1 MLVSVPSLGY
11 DGDNQR
17 QRAVE
22 ESISRRGKIMAKKK
36 VSHYV
41 KRPGK
46 DLGDPGITIPVAEDL
61 VSVPGIPTR
70 ETDVSFFSREDPL
83 ENMAVAESASADW
96 ARRQRNGYSD
106 ELLRFYEEHQQHM
119 EPIVEWV
126 RTSGDLKPMGTP
138 TGEDVTEVIRQKAR
152 QLGYGEVGFTRNDR
166 HYVYQSRKP
175 VMKNDL
181 PHAICLALEQD
192 YEKTQ
197 SIPSMAAE
205 ETHFGT
211 YFNQGPLTMELT
223 DFIRSL
229 GYKVQVSGPTWHYG
243 PMIPMFV
250 QAGLGQ
256 LGANGQ
262 LLSPHFGSRARLQII
277 FTDANVTYDQPVD
290 YGIHKFCQV
299 CQVCVQR
306 CPGRALMPE
315 KVWYRGVEKNK
326 LVFKRCRPVMARYL
340 GCGICMK
347 VCPIQKYGMQPVM
360 EHYVT
365 TGEVLGKGTDSLEG
379 YTLHD
384 KGYFGPGELPSF
396 TGEFFKMPR
405 GRTED
410 WLLIEFRDK
419 LMETNGDQSVDQNEM
434 WEDFRQKV
442 EASISRRSASV
453 DMGMD
458 RGI

>member
-1 MLVSVPSLGY
+1 
-11 DGDNQR
+11 
-17 QRAVE
+17 
-22 ESISRRGKIMAKKK
+22 MAKKK
-36 VSHYV
+36 VGHYV
-41 KRPGK
+41 TRPGNN
-46 DLGDPGITIPVAEDL
+46 LGDAPITIPVAEDL
-61 VSVPGIPTR
+61 EVGTGIPTR
-70 ETDVSFFSREDPL
+70 EIDVAFFSREDPL
-83 ENMAVAESASADW
+83 ENMAISESASADW
-96 ARRQRNGYSD
+96 ARRLRNGHSAEYAAFAD
-106 ELLRFYEEHQQHM
+106 EHMHEM

-126 RTSGDLKPMGTP
+126 KNSGDLEATGTP

-152 QLGYGEVGFTRNDR
+152 ELGYGEVGFTRNDR

-175 VMKNDL
+175 VMRNDL

-205 ETHFGT
+205 ETHQGT
-211 YFNQGPLTMELT
+211 YFRQGPRAMELT
-223 DFIRSL
+223 SFIRSM

-250 QAGLGQ
+250 EAGLGQ

-277 FTDANVTYDQPVD
+277 FTDAQVTHDQPVD

-306 CPGRALMPE
+306 CPGRALMAE

-326 LVFKRCRPVMARYL
+326 LIFKRCRPVMARYL

-347 VCPIQKYGMQPVM
+347 VCPIQKYGMKPVM
-360 EHYVT
+360 EHYVE

-384 KGYFGPGELPSF
+384 KGYFGPGQLPTF
-396 TGEFFKMPR
+396 DRNFFDMPK

-410 WLLIEFRDK
+410 WVLIEFRDK
-419 LMETNGDQSVDQNEM
+419 LMETTGDPSVDQDQM
-434 WEDFRQKV
+434 WGEFRQKV
-442 EASISRRSASV
+442 EDSISKRSVVV
-453 DMGMD
+453 DLGMD